1 MRLHR
6 ATRLALYAVLELAAT
21 PERQVSAADIAA
33 KFGVSINHLAK
44 VLRDLGRANL
54 VDAVRGAGGGY
65 RFCGN
70 VRRTTLKDV
79 IEIFEPENGAEGNAE
94 PGAQTEFGAA
104 LAVVFDEI
112 DDIARATLDSIT
124 LETMLK
130 LTHRIQKREQR
141 QDVA

>member
-54 VDAVRGAGGGY
+54 VEAVRGAGGGIA
-65 RFCGN
+65 FAVMCGAP
-70 VRRTTLKDV
+70 RSRT
-79 IEIFEPENGAEGNAE
+79 
-94 PGAQTEFGAA
+94 
-104 LAVVFDEI
+104 
-112 DDIARATLDSIT
+112 
-124 LETMLK
+124 
-130 LTHRIQKREQR
+130 
-141 QDVA
+141 

>member
-1 MRLHR
+1 
-6 ATRLALYAVLELAAT
+6 
-21 PERQVSAADIAA
+21 
-33 KFGVSINHLAK
+33 
-44 VLRDLGRANL
+44 
-54 VDAVRGAGGGY
+54 
-65 RFCGN
+65 

-79 IEIFEPENGAEGNAE
+79 IEIFEPENNSEGNAE

-104 LAVVFDEI
+104 LTVVFDEI